1 MNKGVTMKGQSNTTW
16 RGLWVALVVTT
27 CVMAGSVF
35 AHHGWSEYDAN
46 KTLDF
51 TGVIRESGY
60 SYPHGTIKLQID
72 DGKGKVWL
80 VVLAPPSRM
89 SNRGLTK
96 DMLKAGTTARVVG
109 YPHKQKADEMRAERI
124 IINGKTTELR

>member
-1 MNKGVTMKGQSNTTW
+1 MTRNSNTTW
-16 RGLWVALVVTT
+16 RGLWTALVMTS
-27 CVMAGSVF
+27 VMAVTVF
-35 AHHGWSEYDAN
+35 AHHGWSEYDAS

-51 TGVIRESGY
+51 TGVIRESSY
-60 SYPHGTIKLQID
+60 SNPHGKINLQID
-72 DGKGKVWL
+72 GGNGKVWL

-96 DMLKAGTTARVVG
+96 NMLKVGTTAKVVG

-124 IINGKTTELR
+124 TINGKTTELR